1 MRARHLLVSLLALVP
16 LVACSG
22 DDVVEGLTG
31 PTGLDVRGNYDVIGS
46 FEIYDVGDPVDAW
59 SCAGTVAIPTQVGN
73 QFSGT
78 WALNAGMDCP
88 GPAGGAITGSVDGD
102 TDNATVDFVI
112 PLRDDIVEAIS
123 GCTITSGDSNTFYG
137 YIDPDAG
144 SANLT
149 AEFTADC
156 LVEGNI
162 RGYTFVIR
170 FF

>member
-1 MRARHLLVSLLALVP
+1 MRARFLSVLLLGLVP
-16 LVACSG
+16 LIGCSA

-31 PTGLDVRGNYDVIGS
+31 PTGLDVRGNYVVTGS
-46 FEIYDVGDPVDAW
+46 FEIYDGIDPVDAW
-59 SCAGTVAIPTQVGN
+59 ACEGSVAVPTQVGN
-73 QFSGT
+73 QFSGSWT
-78 WALNAGMDCP
+78 LNAGMDCP
-88 GPAGGAITGSVDGD
+88 SAAGGAMTGTVDGD
-102 TDNATVDFVI
+102 TDEVTVDFVI
-112 PLRDDIVEAIS
+112 PLRDEIVEAIS

-137 YIDPDAG
+137 FIDPGAG
-144 SANLT
+144 MVSLT

>member
-1 MRARHLLVSLLALVP
+1 M
-16 LVACSG
+16 
-22 DDVVEGLTG
+22 
-31 PTGLDVRGNYDVIGS
+31 
-46 FEIYDVGDPVDAW
+46 DAW
-59 SCAGTVAIPTQVGN
+59 SCAGSVAIPTQVGN

-78 WALNAGMDCP
+78 WALDAGMDCP
-88 GPAGGAITGSVDGD
+88 AAAGGAISGSVDGD
-102 TDNATVDFVI
+102 TDEATVDFVI
-112 PLRDDIVEAIS
+112 PLRDEIVEAIA

-144 SANLT
+144 SAFLT